1 MPEMQ
6 SVISSLILNIVNII
20 ILFVILRALVYNP
33 VKKFMAARQERV
45 DADIKGAQE
54 KLKEAQAAKAQRD
67 AELAEA
73 VDAADKERR
82 RILDAAESHA
92 AEITAAAEEHSRR
105 DTQYPRR
112 FRRST
117 PQKKCV
123 RRQGK
128 RLPTWLWKSRR
139 VCLSARSKKATT
151 RKLLTN
157 TLTGWSDK

>member
-92 AEITAAAEEHSRR
+92 AEITAAAEEQA
-105 DTQYPRR
+105 DEI
-112 FRRST
+112 RST
-117 PQKKCV
+117 AQVQAQHTAEKMREEAREEIADLAVEIASRVLEREVKKGDN
-123 RRQGK
+123 QEIIDK
-128 RLPTWLWKSRR
+128 YFDR
-139 VCLSARSKKATT
+139 VV
-151 RKLLTN
+151 
-157 TLTGWSDK
+157 